1 MEPIVLAPPR
11 PADPPAVERG
21 WRRWEALPGGEARDA
36 AKEAAREP
44 PWRTVLDGLFGGSP
58 FLTEALLA
66 EPEVLRLAPGAGA
79 GCRPSSALLAE
90 VGGRRP
96 ATGARALMA
105 ACAAPARRHR
115 AAGRR
120 SPTSPACGRSS
131 R

>member
-58 FLTEALLA
+58 FLSEALLA
-66 EPEVLRLAPGAGA
+66 EPEVLGRLVRDGAEAAFG
-79 GCRPSSALLAE
+79 ALLAE
-90 VGGRRP
+90 VEDLDAGDRARSRARPAPLPPPRRP
-96 ATGARALMA
+96 A
-105 ACAAPARRHR
+105 
-115 AAGRR
+115 GRR
-120 SPTSPACGRSS
+120 WPTSRACGRSS
-131 R
+131 G